1 MFSFFLFWDVIFR
14 GIIFRN
20 ADHDVFQNNTVQIFC
35 AVDISEVP
43 RRAYTMGIRQIMQA
57 KKILILASGTNKA
70 DAVYKMVKG
79 KVTEDV
85 PASILQLHSDCTL
98 IADRDAATKIK

>member
-1 MFSFFLFWDVIFR
+1 MKTAILIARYKKEHFLFE
-14 GIIFRN
+14 N
-20 ADHDVFQNNTVQIFC
+20 
-35 AVDISEVP
+35 
-43 RRAYTMGIRQIMQA
+43 TMGIRQIMQA

-79 KVTEDV
+79 GVTEDV